1 MKTVLVIGGTGFIG
15 SELVKLLHKEYN
27 VIVFSLHPTN
37 EKFIEDTDLNF
48 IQGDVI
54 NKKSLEKSSIYN
66 IDVLVSL
73 MGQITKDI
81 DLYKK
86 INIKGNKNIINFVK
100 KNNIPKT
107 ILVSTIMVYGEVN
120 DIPHKESDLR
130 NPQSIYSTVKRQVE
144 DIYFQSGIN
153 YFILRL
159 GNVYGNQQDKGVVS
173 KMMNACQND
182 TKFMLSSKEKI
193 RTFVHVKDVARAI
206 KMVIDRD
213 DLHSRV
219 YNIGTERLK
228 LGDLI
233 SIIETSTGKKLNIV
247 SDNSGF
253 RDEDNISIN
262 TDLTRDELEFTPQE
276 TIENAIK
283 EMIQVEKT

>member
-1 MKTVLVIGGTGFIG
+1 MKTVLIIGGTGFIG

-27 VIVFSLHPTN
+27 VLIFSLHPSN
-37 EKFIEDTDLNF
+37 EKFRGDNNLNF

-54 NKKSLEKSSIYN
+54 NKKSLEKSAICN

-73 MGQITKDI
+73 MGQITKDL

-120 DIPHKESDLR
+120 ESPHKESDLR

-182 TKFMLSSKEKI
+182 TKFILSSKEKI

-206 KMVIDRD
+206 KRVIDRD

-233 SIIETSTGKKLNIV
+233 SIIETATGKKLNIV
-247 SDNSGF
+247 SDNSGV
-253 RDEDNISIN
+253 RDEDDISIN
-262 TDLTRDELEFTPQE
+262 TDLTRGELEFTPQE

-283 EMIQVEKT
+283 EMMRVEKA

>member
-15 SELVKLLHKEYN
+15 SELVKLLYKECN

-37 EKFIEDTDLNF
+37 EKFIGDTDLNF

-107 ILVSTIMVYGEVN
+107 ILVSTIMVYGDVN
-120 DIPHKESDLR
+120 KIPHKESDLR
-130 NPQSIYSTVKRQVE
+130 NPQSIYSTVKKQVE

-159 GNVYGNQQDKGVVS
+159 GNVYGNQQDKGVIS
-173 KMMNACQND
+173 KIMNACQND
-182 TKFMLSSKEKI
+182 TKFMLSSTEKI

-233 SIIETSTGKKLNIV
+233 SIIETATGKKLNIV

>member
-1 MKTVLVIGGTGFIG
+1 MKTVLIIGGTGFIG

-66 IDVLVSL
+66 IDVLVNL
-73 MGQITKDI
+73 TGQITKDI

-120 DIPHKESDLR
+120 ESPHKESDLR

-159 GNVYGNQQDKGVVS
+159 GNVYGNQQDKGVIS
-173 KMMNACQND
+173 KIMNACQND

-233 SIIETSTGKKLNIV
+233 SIIETATGKKLNIV

>member
-1 MKTVLVIGGTGFIG
+1 MKTVLIIGGTGFIG

-27 VIVFSLHPTN
+27 VLIFSLHPSN
-37 EKFIEDTDLNF
+37 EKFRGDNNLNF

-54 NKKSLEKSSIYN
+54 NKKSLEKSAICN

-73 MGQITKDI
+73 MGQITKDL

-120 DIPHKESDLR
+120 ESPHKESDLR

-182 TKFMLSSKEKI
+182 TKFILSSKEKI

-206 KMVIDRD
+206 KRVIDRD

-233 SIIETSTGKKLNIV
+233 SIIETATGKKLNIV
-247 SDNSGF
+247 SDNSSV
-253 RDEDNISIN
+253 RDEDDISIN
-262 TDLTRDELEFTPQE
+262 TDLTRGELEFTPQE

-283 EMIQVEKT
+283 EMMRVEKA

>member
-1 MKTVLVIGGTGFIG
+1 MKTVLIIGGTGFIG
-15 SELVKLLHKEYN
+15 SELVKLLHREYN
-27 VIVFSLHPTN
+27 VLIFSLHPSN
-37 EKFIEDTDLNF
+37 EKFRGDNNLNF

-54 NKKSLEKSSIYN
+54 NKKSLEKSAICN

-73 MGQITKDI
+73 MGQITKDL

-120 DIPHKESDLR
+120 ESPHKESDLR

-182 TKFMLSSKEKI
+182 TKFILSSKEKI

-206 KMVIDRD
+206 KRVIDRD

-233 SIIETSTGKKLNIV
+233 SIIETATGKKLNIV
-247 SDNSGF
+247 SDNSSV
-253 RDEDNISIN
+253 RDEDDISIN
-262 TDLTRDELEFTPQE
+262 TDLTRGELEFTPQE

-283 EMIQVEKT
+283 EMMRVEKA